1 MSYMYKVESII
12 IKFISGNYAMVII
25 QEMNIDL
32 LFRII
37 LLTFKQLKT
46 KLYEDS

>member
-1 MSYMYKVESII
+1 MCKIESII
-12 IKFISGNYAMVII
+12 TKKFISGNYAMVIV

-32 LFRII
+32 RFRII

-46 KLYEDS
+46 GLYEDS

>member
-1 MSYMYKVESII
+1 MYKIESII
-12 IKFISGNYAMVII
+12 TKKLISGNYAMVII

-32 LFRII
+32 MLRII

-46 KLYEDS
+46 ELYEDS

>member
-1 MSYMYKVESII
+1 MYKIESLITK
-12 IKFISGNYAMVII
+12 KFTNGNYAMVII

-32 LFRII
+32 MFRII

-46 KLYEDS
+46 GLYEDS